1 MKRFLLWVVGV
12 ILGVAVLLGAVMT
25 VSYSFTGE
33 GSRPA
38 ADTQFGGQALEVN
51 GSCWQVPLLG
61 GVFDKVFTSP
71 ETLTVQKLGVLYD
84 AHPALALPDWA
95 SYTTLTIE
103 TDIGS
108 IVFAGS
114 ASQYEDFL
122 FPANGDYKA
131 KLTVWRLPQD
141 YLATQFEGGS
151 TGAIRKNLGVE
162 HPAKPTGWYSY
173 SFRFTLQ
180 ASAEVALSTE
190 RLEQGGV
197 AALSITGLTG
207 ETAPAVETDLGS
219 VQCVRLGSGW
229 RAYIPAAYNASAGG
243 HTVNVTVNGE
253 TFARTL
259 TVLPKDF
266 GTVEVEPEPASTE
279 AANTEFRNNIWPLY
293 EQPVR
298 EKLWAG
304 AFLCPAENYMT
315 LVDFGQVK
323 VTGGQQGSR
332 SNSTRLYTIP
342 GEPCRAPANG
352 VVVFAGD
359 LALTGNTVVIEEMLT
374 GPECSLL
381 AFTDGKTVRP
391 MATSQDHKRA
401 LEGDKGPNTGGM
413 GVYSPV
419 PIVTDEEHATMV
431 AVMEQT
437 VAELAAEGIDY
448 RGCLY
453 GGFMLTPAGPK
464 VLEFNARFGD
474 PETQVVLPRLKNDL
488 VEVMLACAN
497 CELDQIELD
506 WRDEWAV
513 AVVLTSAGYPGS
525 YEKGKVITGI
535 EDVEAM
541 ENVTVYH
548 AGTAVVDGQL
558 VTNGGRV
565 LAVTALGDTFE
576 NARNLAYEAC
586 EKIDFEGKTLRHD
599 IGLRAL
605 RGRDAWDA

>member
-25 VSYSFTGE
+25 VSYSFTSE

-173 SFRFTLQ
+173 FFRFTLQ

-190 RLEQGGV
+190 RLEQGGI

-207 ETAPAVETDLGS
+207 ETAPTVETDLGS

-279 AANTEFRNNIWPLY
+279 AANAEFRNNIWPLY

-342 GEPCRAPANG
+342 GEPCRAPAGG

-359 LALTGNTVVIEEMLT
+359 LALTGSTVVIDH
-374 GPECSLL
+374 GC
-381 AFTDGKTVRP
+381 GVR
-391 MATSQDHKRA
+391 SYLYGLQE
-401 LEGDKGPNTGGM
+401 L
-413 GVYSPV
+413 S
-419 PIVTDEEHATMV
+419 VTRG
-431 AVMEQT
+431 QT
-437 VAELAAEGIDY
+437 VERGQAVGVLGEELTMDFKLGSKSVNPWP
-448 RGCLY
+448 LFQTS
-453 GGFMLTPAGPK
+453 GGLFW
-464 VLEFNARFGD
+464 
-474 PETQVVLPRLKNDL
+474 Q
-488 VEVMLACAN
+488 
-497 CELDQIELD
+497 
-506 WRDEWAV
+506 
-513 AVVLTSAGYPGS
+513 
-525 YEKGKVITGI
+525 EKG
-535 EDVEAM
+535 
-541 ENVTVYH
+541 
-548 AGTAVVDGQL
+548 
-558 VTNGGRV
+558 
-565 LAVTALGDTFE
+565 
-576 NARNLAYEAC
+576 
-586 EKIDFEGKTLRHD
+586 
-599 IGLRAL
+599 
-605 RGRDAWDA
+605 

>member
-71 ETLTVQKLGVLYD
+71 ETLNVQKLGVLYD

-197 AALSITGLTG
+197 AALSIT
-207 ETAPAVETDLGS
+207 
-219 VQCVRLGSGW
+219 
-229 RAYIPAAYNASAGG
+229 AAYNASAGG

-293 EQPVR
+293 EQPAR

-359 LALTGNTVVIEEMLT
+359 LALTGSTVVIDH
-374 GPECSLL
+374 GC
-381 AFTDGKTVRP
+381 GVR
-391 MATSQDHKRA
+391 SYLYGLQE
-401 LEGDKGPNTGGM
+401 L
-413 GVYSPV
+413 S
-419 PIVTDEEHATMV
+419 VTRG
-431 AVMEQT
+431 QT
-437 VAELAAEGIDY
+437 VERGQAVGVLGEELTMDFKLGSKSVNPWP
-448 RGCLY
+448 LFQTS
-453 GGFMLTPAGPK
+453 GGLFW
-464 VLEFNARFGD
+464 
-474 PETQVVLPRLKNDL
+474 Q
-488 VEVMLACAN
+488 
-497 CELDQIELD
+497 
-506 WRDEWAV
+506 
-513 AVVLTSAGYPGS
+513 
-525 YEKGKVITGI
+525 EKG
-535 EDVEAM
+535 
-541 ENVTVYH
+541 
-548 AGTAVVDGQL
+548 
-558 VTNGGRV
+558 
-565 LAVTALGDTFE
+565 
-576 NARNLAYEAC
+576 
-586 EKIDFEGKTLRHD
+586 
-599 IGLRAL
+599 
-605 RGRDAWDA
+605 